1 MACARFYCALGVKRE
16 NIRMFD
22 SKGLIHKKRSNLAEY
37 KLEFAQRK
45 IWGASRT
52 A

>member
-1 MACARFYCALGVKRE
+1 
-16 NIRMFD
+16 MFD

-37 KLEFAQRK
+37 KLEFAQEEDL
-45 IWGASRT
+45 GTSRT